1 MFMYYTVVLFT
12 FWSFC
17 LLNYHF
23 STSNKGHKL
32 RPENTVLKRNKS
44 ETKERLKHPC
54 LLHTDVNLKQD
65 F

>member
-44 ETKERLKHPC
+44 ETKERLKHP
-54 LLHTDVNLKQD
+54 
-65 F
+65 